1 MKRRD
6 FITLLGGAAAAW
18 PLAARA
24 QQPAVPIVAYV
35 YPGAPQSAEA
45 PLSAIRKRLGEVG
58 YLDGRN
64 VAIELHTA
72 NNDFAR
78 LPELFANLIR
88 RRVAA
93 IAVFGAAANAVKAF
107 NTSIPIV
114 FGIGGD
120 PVEAGLV
127 ASLNRPGGNITGQ
140 TTLNSELGA
149 KRLGLV
155 HDLLPR
161 AAHFAV
167 LINPNEPTADSLTEA
182 VQPVASAREWQIEIF
197 TARSNSDIDAAFAS
211 LATKRVDVLSVGASA
226 LFRDRRVQLAMLSV
240 RHAVPAMY
248 VERGFTEAGGLISY
262 GASLLD
268 QHAQMGSYIGRI
280 LKGEKPADLP
290 VQQAVKVEMVIN
302 LQTAKL
308 LGLAI
313 PPTLL
318 AIADEV
324 IE

>member
-1 MKRRD
+1 MRRRK
-6 FITLLGGAAAAW
+6 FMTLLGGAAVW
-18 PLAARA
+18 PLAAWA
-24 QQPAVPIVAYV
+24 QQPAVPIVAYL

-88 RRVAA
+88 RRVAVV
-93 IAVFGAAANAVKAF
+93 AVFGAAANAVRGL

-127 ASLNRPGGNITGQ
+127 ASLNRPGGNITGH
-140 TTLNSELGA
+140 TTVNSQLGA

-155 HDLLPR
+155 RDLLPR
-161 AAHFAV
+161 AEHFAV
-167 LINPNEPTADSLTEA
+167 LINPNEPTADSLTKDVHVA
-182 VQPVASAREWQIEIF
+182 ASARGWQIEILI
-197 TARSNSDIDAAFAS
+197 ARSNSNIDDAFAS
-211 LATKRVDVLSVGASA
+211 LAAKRVDALLVGASA

-240 RHAVPAMY
+240 RHAMPAMY

-290 VQQAVKVEMVIN
+290 VQQATKVELFIN
-302 LQTAKL
+302 LKTAKA
-308 LGLAI
+308 LGLTVPQSI
-313 PPTLL
+313 LL
-318 AIADEV
+318 TADEV
-324 IE
+324 IQ

>member
-1 MKRRD
+1 MTNRRD
-6 FITLLGGAAAAW
+6 FITLLGVAAAW

-167 LINPNEPTADSLTEA
+167 LINPNEPTADFLTKDLHA
-182 VQPVASAREWQIEIF
+182 AASARGWQIEIL
-197 TARSNSDIDAAFAS
+197 TARSISDIDAAFAS
-211 LATKRVDVLSVGASA
+211 LAAKRVDALLVAASA
-226 LFRDRRVQLAMLSV
+226 LFRDRRIQLAMLSV

-262 GASLLD
+262 GANLLE
-268 QHAQMGSYIGRI
+268 QHAQIGVYIGRV

-290 VQQAVKVEMVIN
+290 VHQAVKVEMVIN
-302 LQTAKL
+302 LQTART
-308 LGLAI
+308 LGIAI